1 MSMSFTNSSIW
12 SSGIAALAPED
23 VLRLVR
29 ISEPYVNS
37 KVVQK
42 PVHNGTPVYALGV
55 SNLHELGKAL
65 SADVPV
71 IHIHHDCTSLIQ
83 EQRRRQR
90 DLKMRRNIEWIT
102 ITTAFSGLFAT
113 YWMRNQRFL
122 GSGGPQSAIKSLL
135 SDFQKQIHSLLTTF
149 TISNHSVSNTMGDS
163 PREIQPRL
171 SPAEIIATG
180 DIAGNLLQNN
190 HAGRSGCV
198 FGCAVSF
205 MRKNRGTLLLTSTI
219 IASISLWIRSRHDY
233 ILIKVNTNDG
243 PKQIEHFLIRQDA
256 VQSNQSY
263 AEKAWDALPLCIA
276 VLASSVLIQRSW
288 LSSNR

>member
-1 MSMSFTNSSIW
+1 M
-12 SSGIAALAPED
+12 
-23 VLRLVR
+23 LRLVR

-42 PVHNGTPVYALGV
+42 PIRNGTLVYALGV

-102 ITTAFSGLFAT
+102 ITTAFSGVFAS

-122 GSGGPQSAIKSLL
+122 GSGGPQSGIKSFL
-135 SDFQKQIHSLLTTF
+135 SDFQEQIHSVLTNF
-149 TISNHSVSNTMGDS
+149 TTSSHSISNTTGDS
-163 PREIQPRL
+163 PRL
-171 SPAEIIATG
+171 SPAVIISTG
-180 DIAGNLLQNN
+180 DVVGNVSENN
-190 HAGRSGCV
+190 HARRSGCM

-205 MRKNRGTLLLTSTI
+205 VRKNRGTLLLTSTI

-233 ILIKVNTNDG
+233 ILIKVKTSDG
-243 PKQIEHFLIRQDA
+243 PRQIEHYLIRQDA
-256 VQSNQSY
+256 VQSNQSF

-288 LSSNR
+288 LSGNR